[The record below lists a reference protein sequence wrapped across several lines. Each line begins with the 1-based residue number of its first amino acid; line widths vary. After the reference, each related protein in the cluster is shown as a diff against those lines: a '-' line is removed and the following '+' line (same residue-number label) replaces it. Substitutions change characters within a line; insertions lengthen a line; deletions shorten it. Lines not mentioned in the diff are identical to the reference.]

1 MSQVMALDVTND
13 ADVLKV
19 LPYLIAAGLVFKN
32 ADSAYSYAKYFI
44 QNFDQTLL
52 NEIFAGVRI
61 SNELLQAI
69 RDFISLNVDLVTG
82 AIKNSVIS
90 FYNRLNPYQI
100 NTIQSLINVIETASS
115 FTGSGYSPYYYIN
128 LHMSDSDSVGDFFKI
143 YYSGT
148 RILTIIRSKTD
159 CYTVKGKDTGDFI
172 DVYDNVIKLRVRTYN
187 TSPTEK
193 RLYIEGYYSP
203 NKYYVELTRIYDY
216 LSGQLTWEDSG
227 LSDDFI
233 SGYVDNGT
241 ETVSYDL
248 TGSISTNVLD
258 EGQIIGSIP
267 NSITDV
273 EQAVNLTAE
282 KILSANEGI
291 LSFLQSIFTV
301 QGSIDFNPI
310 KNAVINITEKFPFC
324 LPWDF
329 KRALLSFSSSASS
342 GKIPISFSSPATG
355 NVSFNIDLTIFDP
368 VLNVVKKLE
377 AFLYAVGLI
386 YVTNKFMNSE

>member
-1 MSQVMALDVTND
+1 MCQVMAFDVTND

-32 ADSAYSYAKYFI
+32 ADAAYSYAKYFI

-52 NEIFAGVRI
+52 NQIFAGVRI
-61 SNELLQAI
+61 SNDLLQAI
-69 RDFISLNVDLVTG
+69 RNFISLNVDLVTG
-82 AIKNSVIS
+82 AIQNSIIS
-90 FYNRLNPYQI
+90 FYNRLNPYDI
-100 NTIQSLINVIETASS
+100 ETIQSLINVIETAASYS
-115 FTGSGYSPYYYIN
+115 GLGYSPYYYIN
-128 LHMSDSDSVGDFFKI
+128 LHMSYSEGVGDYFKI

-148 RILTIIRSKTD
+148 RILTIHRSKTD
-159 CYTVKGKDTGDFI
+159 CYTVKGKDKGDFI
-172 DVYDNVIKLRVRTYN
+172 DVYDDVIKLRTRAYN

-203 NKYYVELTRIYDY
+203 THSYVELTRIYDY
-216 LSGQLTWEDSG
+216 LSGQLTWEDNG

-233 SGYVDNGT
+233 SGYGDNGT

-248 TGSISTNVLD
+248 TGSISTDVLD
-258 EGQIIGSIP
+258 EGQIVGSIP

-273 EQAVNLTAE
+273 GQAVNLTAE
-282 KILSANEGI
+282 NVLSATEGI
-291 LSFLQSIFTV
+291 LSYLQSIFTV
-301 QGSIDFNPI
+301 QGSLDFSPI

-329 KRALLSFSSSASS
+329 KRALLSFSSSSSS

-355 NVSFNIDLTIFDP
+355 NVSFNIDLTMFDS

-377 AFLYAVGLI
+377 ALLYAVGLI
-386 YVTNKFMNSE
+386 FVTNKFMNSE